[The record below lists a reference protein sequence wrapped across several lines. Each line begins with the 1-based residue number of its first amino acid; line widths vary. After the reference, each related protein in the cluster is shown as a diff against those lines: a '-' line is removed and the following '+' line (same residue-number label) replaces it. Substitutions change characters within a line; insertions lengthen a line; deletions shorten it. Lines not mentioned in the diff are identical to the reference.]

1 MYFGKINN
9 WIELNPELGW
19 ETLILI
25 IFCDLKMKKFL
36 RKTLYMSANLPAYN
50 TDREIGFDIFG
61 KQPLT
66 QQLSRGEICVEN
78 FIPPL

>member
-1 MYFGKINN
+1 
-9 WIELNPELGW
+9 
-19 ETLILI
+19 
-25 IFCDLKMKKFL
+25 MKKFL

-78 FIPPL
+78 FIPPCEWYKSRYLFSQKLTE